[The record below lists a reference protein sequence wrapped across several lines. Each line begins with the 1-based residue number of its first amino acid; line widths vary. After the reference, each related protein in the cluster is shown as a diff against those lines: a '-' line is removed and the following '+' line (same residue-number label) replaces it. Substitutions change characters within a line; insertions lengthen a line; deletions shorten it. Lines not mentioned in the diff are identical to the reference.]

1 VTGERP
7 SGVAGPER
15 LAEAAAAE
23 WDLVVVG
30 GGAIGTAVA
39 RAAAMA
45 GLRTLLLER
54 YDFGWGTTSR
64 STRLIHGGL
73 RYLPMFDFGLVREDL
88 RERETLLQTAD
99 HLVKP
104 IRFLYPLILPF
115 IDNWTL
121 AQLRLWAGMV
131 AYDVLSFDKS
141 LPRHHIVGRRE
152 ALELAPGLDPLRT
165 HGGAQFYD
173 AQIEWAERLCV
184 EQALDAGLH
193 GGLALT
199 HVSVEQ
205 VQRSHGRVAGV
216 RARGDASVGG
226 DDSEVTIRAAR
237 IINTGGPWVDEL
249 VAASGAGPT
258 LQRLSM
264 GIHLVGPR
272 LEMAPLIAPLSDD
285 PERVLFVVP
294 WASGTLV
301 GTTDTPF
308 DGTLDRPRLAASDVA
323 MLRGQLH
330 ALVPGASDWTPWYG
344 IAGIRSLGDKAAV
357 AGWRPGEGATSVV
370 SRKPLVVDHRRFG
383 FAGLFS
389 LAGGKLTGHRS
400 IAGDLLHAAFPR
412 LAHAQAYPRDPL
424 PGAFGDEDGT
434 GRRVDASGGR
444 RPVALYGSRADAV
457 VRSETSP
464 VISGLDDVTHAELE
478 NAVRAEGARTLTD
491 VVQRRVMLGHGQDL
505 GVGAAEALAPP
516 LADMLGWGRSRLEAE
531 WVRYTDEIAD
541 RRLPEVGVGAVTAG
555 VRTGAA

>member
-1 VTGERP
+1 MTLRP
-7 SGVAGPER
+7 RPAGVAGPER
-15 LAEAAAAE
+15 LEEAAAAE

-39 RAAAMA
+39 RAAALA
-45 GLRTLLLER
+45 SLRTLLLER

-88 RERETLLQTAD
+88 RERETLLRTAD

-121 AQLRLWAGMV
+121 ARLRLWAGMV

-141 LPRHHIVGRRE
+141 LPRHDIVGRDQ
-152 ALELAPGLDPLRT
+152 ALEMAPGLDHRNV
-165 HGGAQFYD
+165 HGGALFYD

-184 EQALDAGLH
+184 EQAVDAGMH
-193 GGLALT
+193 GALCLT
-199 HVSVEQ
+199 HVTVDRVE
-205 VQRSHGRVAGV
+205 RRHGRVSGV
-216 RARGDASVGG
+216 RAHGDRSVGG
-226 DDSEVTIRAAR
+226 GGGEVAIQTPRV
-237 IINTGGPWVDEL
+237 INTGGPWVDEL
-249 VAASGAGPT
+249 VGASGAGPT
-258 LQRLSM
+258 LQRLSL

-272 LEMAPLIAPLSDD
+272 LDTAPLIAPLSDD

-308 DGTLDRPRLAASDVA
+308 EGQLARPRLEAADVA
-323 MLRGQLH
+323 VLRGQLD
-330 ALVPGASDWTPWYG
+330 ALVPGAKDWRPWYG

-357 AGWRPGEGATSVV
+357 AGWRPGEGATSAV
-370 SRKPLVVDHRRFG
+370 SRKPLVVDHRRWG
-383 FAGLFS
+383 VAGLFS

-412 LAHAQAYPRDPL
+412 LPHARAYPRDPL
-424 PGAFGDEDGT
+424 PGAFLGSEPSDT
-434 GRRVDASGGR
+434 ASPRAVD
-444 RPVALYGSRADAV
+444 LYGSRAD
-457 VRSETSP
+457 
-464 VISGLDDVTHAELE
+464 DVTRPRESSPIRGLADVTFAELE
-478 NAVRAEGARTLTD
+478 NAIRAEGARTVAD
-491 VVQRRVMLGHGQDL
+491 VVQRRVMLGHGEDL
-505 GVGAAEALAPP
+505 GEPAAAALTAPIAE
-516 LADMLGWGRSRLEAE
+516 LLGWDAARVRDEEA
-531 WVRYTDEIAD
+531 RYADEITM
-541 RRLPEVGVGAVTAG
+541 RRLPGESS
-555 VRTGAA
+555 VRDD